1 MIKNIPRF
9 IKAQESVWSPDIYK
23 VLERVGP
30 NTFKID
36 VPANENEV
44 WPVHG
49 LQVVNKVLGQQ
60 KDTGQKINKK
70 NVKETRQLNLEISE
84 KEREANLAAPLRP
97 RSQRAARVDYTK
109 MMKK

>member
-1 MIKNIPRF
+1 M
-9 IKAQESVWSPDIYK
+9 SGS
-23 VLERVGP
+23 
-30 NTFKID
+30 
-36 VPANENEV
+36 ENDV

-49 LQVVNKVLGQQ
+49 LQVVNKSLGQQ
-60 KDTGQKINKK
+60 KEEGEKINKK